1 MLNTCEGTAVRHKI
15 LYAGIQADVD
25 YIIDLN
31 HPKDD
36 TIAGSSEVFRAYA
49 DRRYGMRTW
58 RRCELRGRFREWQH
72 GCPRLSGARLHSG
85 SGAGRE
91 PAESRHTGQI
101 LIGSSEG
108 SRL

>member
-36 TIAGSSEVFRAYA
+36 TIAGSSEVFRGV
-49 DRRYGMRTW
+49 R
-58 RRCELRGRFREWQH
+58 
-72 GCPRLSGARLHSG
+72 
-85 SGAGRE
+85 
-91 PAESRHTGQI
+91 
-101 LIGSSEG
+101 
-108 SRL
+108 